1 MFICIIY
8 DTEETL
14 LYLHRQM
21 GRIHMGDFIR
31 ARSDEQKEQRMLE
44 IKNATEELFSEHPYH
59 AITLTSVAEKLGCS
73 RAQVYKYVSTKEE
86 IFLELSADKRKE
98 YFDALLSAFPQG
110 CDYPADVFAEV
121 WAGILN
127 AHRDFLRYCDI
138 LMSIIETNVS
148 VERLA
153 RFKREY
159 YEHLDEVLRMLQTNL
174 GIVRDA
180 AESLYYAVYFQAVGM
195 GTFCWDNP
203 LVEQALELAGI
214 QRMKPDFKKDM
225 KEFIAMCLER
235 YGPSRSR

>member
-1 MFICIIY
+1 
-8 DTEETL
+8 
-14 LYLHRQM
+14 
-21 GRIHMGDFIR
+21 MGDFIR
-31 ARSDEQKEQRMLE
+31 ARSDKQKEQRMLE
-44 IKNATEELFSEHPYH
+44 IKMATEELFAEHPYH

-86 IFLELSADKRKE
+86 IFLELSADKRRE
-98 YFDALLSAFPQG
+98 YFDALLSAFPLG
-110 CDYPADVFAEV
+110 CDYSAEVFAEV

-159 YEHLDEVLRMLQTNL
+159 YEHLNKVLHMLQTNL
-174 GIVRDA
+174 GMDRDSA
-180 AESLYYAVYFQAVGM
+180 GSLYYAVYFQAVGM
-195 GTFCWDNP
+195 GMFCWDNP

-225 KEFIAMCLER
+225 KEFIVMCLGR
-235 YGPSRSR
+235 YAPSRDQ